1 MCPAPDE
8 NHANGTNGTN
18 GTNGLQSNGDHS
30 DFQ

>member
-18 GTNGLQSNGDHS
+18 GSNGLQSNGDHS